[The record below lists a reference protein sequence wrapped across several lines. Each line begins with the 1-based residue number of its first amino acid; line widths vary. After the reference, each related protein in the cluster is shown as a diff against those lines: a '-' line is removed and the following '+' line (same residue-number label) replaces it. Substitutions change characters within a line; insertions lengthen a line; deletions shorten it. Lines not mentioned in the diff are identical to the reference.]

1 MLAPYLFLAA
11 IMTGGLILLALF
23 GEYKFIALEPF
34 MARECQY
41 TKWMPTASGR
51 NPAGEPVG
59 REEIDAAPLQTETV
73 EKLLV
78 SSRLISMTPEEAQE
92 QWGRMTSE
100 KCFRYDM
107 GEPLKKTRNFLQ
119 RTNNYS
125 RTHPDSCSAPN
136 HEFIGTFYRPHEGVG
151 ATPNTGMPL
160 PNLNTVQSA
169 RFA

>member
-1 MLAPYLFLAA
+1 MQAPYVFLAA
-11 IMTGGLILLALF
+11 IMLGGLVLVALF
-23 GEYKFIALEPF
+23 GDYKFYALEPF
-34 MARECQY
+34 LARECQD

-51 NPAGEPVG
+51 NAGIPTGTEE
-59 REEIDAAPLQTETV
+59 REGATLGLEGN

-78 SSRLISMTPEEAQE
+78 SQRLVSMTPEESQE
-92 QWGRMTSE
+92 NWGRMTSE

-125 RTHPDSCSAPN
+125 RSHPDSCSAPN

-151 ATPNTGMPL
+151 ATPASGMPL
-160 PNLNTVQSA
+160 PALNSIQSMLLA
-169 RFA
+169 